1 MIVAIG
7 SKSVDATS
15 RPGRGRDN
23 ASTEKTPNTSAMQEP
38 APTTAASADAANTSF
53 SRIRE
58 RSSNWFCAKVPPLIG
73 GKKNPPRIPQGRTI
87 RLKGEFRNFNGGSL
101 EAR

>member
-58 RSSNWFCAKVPPLIG
+58 RSSKWFCAKVPPLIG
-73 GKKNPPRIPQGRTI
+73 GRKTRQEYHKAGPCLELRTK
-87 RLKGEFRNFNGGSL
+87 LRNDIG
-101 EAR
+101 